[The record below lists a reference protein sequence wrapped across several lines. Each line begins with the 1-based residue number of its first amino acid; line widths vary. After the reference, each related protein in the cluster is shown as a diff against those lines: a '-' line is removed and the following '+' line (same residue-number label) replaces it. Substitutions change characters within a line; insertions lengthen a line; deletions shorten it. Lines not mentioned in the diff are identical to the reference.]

1 MGAGSAQKAPEPFCA
16 GRIAAGLAEEAAA
29 APGATGPVPG
39 WCRGSQGG
47 PRGVPGGCQGG
58 AGGSS
63 RRLSRGRLH
72 SPPRGPRAA
81 AELRAPAWRLYNP
94 GAVLTAKTGAFPPAC
109 VCCRCRIGPQPQLSL
124 FGVGVSLTP
133 PRAGPA
139 RKMSAPG
146 SSISPAARARGRDT
160 RQPRHAGR
168 AAGTRL

>member
-1 MGAGSAQKAPEPFCA
+1 MDARYAQKATELFCA
-16 GRIAAGLAEEAAA
+16 GRTAAGLAEEAAA

-39 WCRGSQGG
+39 VPGI
-47 PRGVPGGCQGG
+47 PGGCQGQQPPPQPG
-58 AGGSS
+58 P
-63 RRLSRGRLH
+63 
-72 SPPRGPRAA
+72 SPQPAPRAA
-81 AELRAPAWRLYNP
+81 AELGAPAWRLYNP

-146 SSISPAARARGRDT
+146 SSISPAATAPGRDT